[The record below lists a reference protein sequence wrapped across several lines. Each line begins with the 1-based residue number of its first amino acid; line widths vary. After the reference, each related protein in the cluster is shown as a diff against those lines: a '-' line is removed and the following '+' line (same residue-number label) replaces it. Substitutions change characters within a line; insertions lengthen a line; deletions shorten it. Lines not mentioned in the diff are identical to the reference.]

1 MILIIDQNKEYLAFY
16 KYFYKKLDINSIGF
30 TNAAEAYDHFIN
42 TNNNF
47 KIITTELSSGC
58 KNDGLWLAQN
68 INLISELPIILIT
81 AVPLVDEN
89 ELYLFSAILP
99 KPFKARSLI
108 ALLNVYY
115 NIY

>member
-16 KYFYKKLDINSIGF
+16 KDFYKMLNINSIGF

-42 TNNNF
+42 SNNKF
-47 KIITTELSSGC
+47 KLITTELSSGC

-68 INLISELPIILIT
+68 INLISKLPIVLIT
-81 AVPLVDEN
+81 ADQLADEN
-89 ELYLFSAILP
+89 ELRLFSALLP
-99 KPFKARSLI
+99 KPFKARSLTAI
-108 ALLNVYY
+108 LQVYC